1 MADLREGLD
10 GLREDMASHQR
21 RFAGE
26 VTDSKN
32 ATLAADAFQ
41 RLENELKEQ
50 KPAPTSEPAVQVP
63 VEAKTERR
71 EVNGRGYLFSTNPGD
86 DIGTRTAT
94 PAEAW
99 FLAHALPR
107 VELLLTKPE
116 SGPLGSPSWR
126 DRTLAV
132 LSLKSRVPGLLAA
145 GMHDAAKNADKRYVF
160 ELAELLESSNA
171 AFGNWKADPEKK
183 IQVGARGRR

>member
-1 MADLREGLD
+1 MSDLRDGLD
-10 GLREDMASHQR
+10 GLQEDMANHQR

-26 VTDSKN
+26 ATASKN
-32 ATLAADAFQ
+32 QALAADAFQ

-50 KPAPTSEPAVQVP
+50 KPVPANEPAVQVP

-71 EVNGRGYLFSTNPGD
+71 EVNGKGYLFSTSPDD

-107 VELLLTKPE
+107 VELLLSKPE

-126 DRTLAV
+126 DRTMAV
-132 LSLKSRVPGLLAA
+132 LSLKSRVSGLRAA
-145 GMHDAAKNADKRYVF
+145 GLHGAAAEADKRYVF
-160 ELAELLESSNA
+160 ELAQLLEASSA
-171 AFGNWKADPEKK
+171 PFGDWRADPEKK
-183 IQVGARGRR
+183 IQVGARGR